1 MNWKLVCLFAL
12 TSILSDIIKMQILL
26 NFSLT
31 LTYQRTILIYTHK
44 IHSLIL
50 ELNPIENNLY
60 FQRKIKSWALNHSKV
75 APSHIILS
83 YHLTNWYAK
92 KPHKLPTYMLF
103 KSLLILNCYTF
114 RNSWSCYS
122 ERALCLYTMSIFLI
136 AAIVPQGSQQQTQ
149 CRKN

>member
-1 MNWKLVCLFAL
+1 M
-12 TSILSDIIKMQILL
+12 SDIIKMQILL

-83 YHLTNWYAK
+83 LP
-92 KPHKLPTYMLF
+92 PHQLICKETPQTTYLH
-103 KSLLILNCYTF
+103 N
-114 RNSWSCYS
+114 
-122 ERALCLYTMSIFLI
+122 
-136 AAIVPQGSQQQTQ
+136 V
-149 CRKN
+149 